1 MNMLSHHALR
11 EIRPPQ
17 RIPFPQPRYVETEP
31 VGTPFRVE
39 LDRADRIL
47 RKTRQVALGRQRNGR
62 GQTPSTTVEQACA
75 RLVFH
80 RSSVRLRTG
89 PGRTEIATPL
99 HVSFH
104 DVGEP
109 LAREALGEE
118 GSDCDWIAIAPDF
131 LRMLR
136 TLRFDKAAAAT
147 RANPVPRPLCE
158 ITPEIFLARYRLF
171 AAASRPFGA
180 LNSREIDAAVEQL
193 LVRIVEHAAARERF
207 QRDQP
212 HRSRSRRAQLID
224 DAKTILACEYQ
235 TDLTAGELA
244 LRLHCSSAYLSR
256 TFHATTG
263 FKLVDYRHEL
273 RLRKGA
279 CLIEQAN
286 AEIGEI
292 AVRVGFAS
300 HSHFS
305 SAFHRRFGIT
315 PSEYLNPAQ

>member
-1 MNMLSHHALR
+1 MNMLSYHALR
-11 EIRPPQ
+11 EVHPPQ
-17 RIPFPQPRYVETEP
+17 RIPFPPLRYVEP
-31 VGTPFRVE
+31 DPIGVPFRVD
-39 LDRADRIL
+39 LGSADRIL
-47 RKTRQVALGRQRNGR
+47 RKTRQVALVRQHNAR
-62 GQTPSTTVEQACA
+62 GQAQSAQASQACA

-80 RSSVRLRTG
+80 RSSVRLRTS

-118 GSDCDWIAIAPDF
+118 GSDCDWIAIALDF
-131 LRMLR
+131 LRALR
-136 TLRFDKAAAAT
+136 ALRFDKDA
-147 RANPVPRPLCE
+147 RAMRDSLLLNPLCE
-158 ITPEIFLARYRLF
+158 VTPEIFLARHRLF

-180 LNSREIDAAVEQL
+180 LNSRQIDAAVEQL
-193 LVRIVEHAAARERF
+193 LIRIVEHAAARERF
-207 QRDQP
+207 RHDQR
-212 HRSRSRRAQLID
+212 RRIRSRRAQLIE
-224 DAKTILACEYQ
+224 DAKTILAREYQ

-244 LRLHCSSAYLSR
+244 RRLHCSSAYLSR

-315 PSEYLNPAQ
+315 PSEYLNPA